1 MLLVRLTISSEM
13 NKRLFHAIWPLLLL
27 LVITGGAGCSS
38 IGVKVQR
45 DTEIK
50 DQAVQVDV
58 IPISEDQKDAWSS
71 TNVTAYW
78 SQVITGNADP
88 KATIL
93 QFNPGTGRSQSMKMS
108 PKGVDYFVVISDFP
122 SMAAGQNMG
131 SNDPRLCVIPVNKL
145 PSGFFGKRATVKI
158 EKNGLQPPQLLP

>member
-1 MLLVRLTISSEM
+1 M
-13 NKRLFHAIWPLLLL
+13 NKRLFHSIWPLLL
-27 LVITGGAGCSS
+27 VVACCAGCSS

-45 DTEIK
+45 DVEIK
-50 DQAVQVDV
+50 DQAVQVDI
-58 IPISEDQKDAWSS
+58 IPIPEDQKDAWSS

-78 SQVITGNADP
+78 SQVITGNANP

-93 QFNPGTGRSQSMKMS
+93 QFNPGTGRSQSMKIP

-122 SMAAGQNMG
+122 NVTASP
-131 SNDPRLCVIPVNKL
+131 NDPRLCVIPVDKI

-158 EKNGLQPPQLLP
+158 QKTGLQLMQ